1 MNRLILI
8 FSILLLSALAQSA
21 DAQVL
26 EMHRRIQIRN
36 TLHDFASDGC
46 SMSPDGVVV
55 GRLEFVPCCVEHDVA
70 YWAGGTR
77 EQKSAADLRLRQ
89 CVQEKSNEFMAD
101 VYYQAV
107 RVAGG
112 PYLPTPFHWGYGWE
126 KRRGYMPLTEAH
138 QEIVQDKF
146 IQIDWYQIYTSLGI
160 KPVH

>member
-21 DAQVL
+21 DAQ
-26 EMHRRIQIRN
+26 N
-36 TLHDFASDGC
+36 TLKDFTSDGC

-55 GRLEFVPCCVEHDVA
+55 GRLEYVPCCVEHDVA
-70 YWAGGTR
+70 YWAGGTQ

-89 CVQEKSNEFMAD
+89 CVLEKSNNEFVAD

-112 PYLPTPFHWGYGWE
+112 PYLPTPFHWAYGW
-126 KRRGYMPLTEAH
+126 KNRRGYKPLTEAH
-138 QEIVQDKF
+138 QKIVQEKF
-146 IQIDWYQIYTSLGI
+146 AQIDWYQIYTSLGI
-160 KPVH
+160 KPVN